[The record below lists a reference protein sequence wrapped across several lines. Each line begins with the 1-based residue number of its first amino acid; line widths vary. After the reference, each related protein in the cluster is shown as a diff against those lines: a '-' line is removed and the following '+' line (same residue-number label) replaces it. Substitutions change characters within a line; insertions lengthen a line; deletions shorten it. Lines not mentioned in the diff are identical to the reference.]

1 MAVTGVNNYTDYTN
15 YYTDTKKV
23 SEGTQKTADK
33 QKTDKSHSSSRE
45 YKNYLTEKY
54 ECLTSKD
61 YSVAINSS
69 FLSEAAGDEKKAEWL
84 EYNLKLI
91 PETVEKTK
99 AQVAARGA
107 KILSYNI
114 TINGYNSMTA
124 ELCTQVEVDPGT
136 EKARK
141 ELEER
146 FEKKKEEKKVEEKK
160 REEKAAEK
168 AAEEERLY
176 KLRMDGTDVAD
187 VTEKITDAVSSVNVG
202 ENAENGYVV
211 FDARA

>member
-1 MAVTGVNNYTDYTN
+1 MAITGVSNYTNNYA
-15 YYTDTKKV
+15 DTKNV
-23 SEGTQKTADK
+23 SESIQKNVDK
-33 QKTDKSHSSSRE
+33 QKTDNTYRSSRE
-45 YKNYLTEKY
+45 YKNYLTDKY

-114 TINGYNSMTA
+114 TINGYDSMTA
-124 ELCTQVEVDPGT
+124 ELCTQVEADPGT

-146 FEKKKEEKKVEEKK
+146 LEKKKEEKKSEEKK
-160 REEKAAEK
+160 REEK

-176 KLRMDGTDVAD
+176 KLRMDGKNVIN
-187 VTEKITDAVSSVNVG
+187 VTEKMENAVSSVNTEISIG
-202 ENAENGYVV
+202 KNYIR
-211 FDARA
+211 FDMMA

>member
-1 MAVTGVNNYTDYTN
+1 MAITGVSNYTNNYA
-15 YYTDTKKV
+15 DTKNV
-23 SEGTQKTADK
+23 SESIQKNADK
-33 QKTDKSHSSSRE
+33 QKTDNTYRSSRE
-45 YKNYLTEKY
+45 YKNYLTDKY

-114 TINGYNSMTA
+114 TINGYDSMTA
-124 ELCTQVEVDPGT
+124 ELCTQVEADPGT

-146 FEKKKEEKKVEEKK
+146 LEKKKEEKKSEEKK
-160 REEKAAEK
+160 REEK

-176 KLRMDGTDVAD
+176 KLRMDGKNVIN
-187 VTEKITDAVSSVNVG
+187 VTEKMENAVSSVNTEISIG
-202 ENAENGYVV
+202 KNYIR
-211 FDARA
+211 FDMMA

>member
-23 SEGTQKTADK
+23 SEETQKTADK
-33 QKTDKSHSSSRE
+33 QKTDKNYSSSRE

-84 EYNLKLI
+84 EYNLSLI
-91 PETVEKTK
+91 PKTIEQTK
-99 AQVAARGA
+99 AYAAAMGCEV
-107 KILSYNI
+107 LSCSV
-114 TINGYNSMTA
+114 TINGYDSMTQETIVRDVA
-124 ELCTQVEVDPGT
+124 DPGT

-146 FEKKKEEKKVEEKK
+146 LEKKKEEKKAEEKK
-160 REEKAAEK
+160 REEKAA
-168 AAEEERLY
+168 EERLY

-187 VTEKITDAVSSVNVG
+187 VTKKIKDAVSSVNTEISIG
-202 ENAENGYVV
+202 KNYIR
-211 FDARA
+211 FDMMA

>member
-1 MAVTGVNNYTDYTN
+1 MAVTGVNNYTN
-15 YYTDTKKV
+15 YYTGTKNV
-23 SEGTQKTADK
+23 SESTQKTADK
-33 QKTDKSHSSSRE
+33 QKADKSYSSSRE
-45 YKNYLTEKY
+45 YKNYLTDKC

-91 PETVEKTK
+91 PETIEQTK
-99 AQVAARGA
+99 AYAAAMGCEV
-107 KILSYNI
+107 LSCSV
-114 TINGYNSMTA
+114 TINGYDSI
-124 ELCTQVEVDPGT
+124 TQETLVRDVADPGT

-146 FEKKKEEKKVEEKK
+146 LEKKKEEKKAEEKK

-187 VTEKITDAVSSVNVG
+187 VTEKIKNAVSSVNTEISIG
-202 ENAENGYVV
+202 KNYIR
-211 FDARA
+211 FDMMA

>member
-1 MAVTGVNNYTDYTN
+1 MAITGVSNYTN
-15 YYTDTKKV
+15 YYTDTKNV
-23 SEGTQKTADK
+23 SESTQKTADK
-33 QKTDKSHSSSRE
+33 QKADKSYSSSRE
-45 YKNYLTEKY
+45 YKNYLTDKY

-91 PETVEKTK
+91 PETIEQTK
-99 AQVAARGA
+99 AYAAAMGCEV
-107 KILSYNI
+107 LSCSV
-114 TINGYNSMTA
+114 TINGYDSI
-124 ELCTQVEVDPGT
+124 TQETLVRDVADPGT

-146 FEKKKEEKKVEEKK
+146 LEKKKEEKKAEEKK
-160 REEKAAEK
+160 REEK

-176 KLRMDGTDVAD
+176 KLRMDGKNVIN
-187 VTEKITDAVSSVNVG
+187 VTEKMENAVSSVNTEISIG
-202 ENAENGYVV
+202 KNYIR
-211 FDARA
+211 FDMMA